1 MDKVFLDQSRIETEN
16 APKELR
22 EHCQSPKVA
31 LSKVA
36 SELVAPGKF
45 ESLME
50 DSSIGEALEESINE
64 E

>member
-22 EHCQSPKVA
+22 EHCQSPKVD
-31 LSKVA
+31 LRKVA
-36 SELVAPGKF
+36 SELETP
-45 ESLME
+45 
-50 DSSIGEALEESINE
+50 DSSIGEALKKSKNE